1 MSMDFGSLK
10 VGLCISRFNY
20 EHVSILESSI
30 ADELIKLGF
39 QQANIDKFYV
49 PGALELP
56 LLLARCCKAKKYHA
70 LIAIGAVIR
79 GETYHFEVVSDQSA
93 MGIMNVQLQYDV
105 PIMNAILTT
114 NNDDETIQRTSTKG
128 IEVVNGLIETLATLN
143 SIT

>member
-1 MSMDFGSLK
+1 MDFGSLK
-10 VGLCISRFNY
+10 LGLCISRFNY
-20 EHVSILESSI
+20 EHVSVLESSI

-39 QQANIDKFYV
+39 QEANLDKFYV

-56 LLLARCCKAKKYHA
+56 LLLTRCCKSKKYQA

>member
-1 MSMDFGSLK
+1 MDFGSLK

-20 EHVSILESSI
+20 EHVSVLESSI

-39 QQANIDKFYV
+39 QQANLDKFYV

-56 LLLARCCKAKKYHA
+56 LLLTRCCKSKKYHA

>member
-20 EHVSILESSI
+20 EHVSVLESSI

-49 PGALELP
+49 PGALELA

-114 NNDDETIQRTSTKG
+114 NNDDETIQRTNTKG

>member
-1 MSMDFGSLK
+1 MDFGSLK

-20 EHVSILESSI
+20 EHVSVLESSI

-39 QQANIDKFYV
+39 QEANLDKFYV

-56 LLLARCCKAKKYHA
+56 LLLTRCCKSKKYHA